1 MEPGGAQDLAGLV
14 VPGHHRHRDAAL
26 LGLAPDPQQ
35 EPQGP
40 GGEQGG
46 ADVHDDRPGS
56 AARQQADDLALDRR
70 LVVEVDHVAEFYD
83 QVRGV
88 EVIAEQE
95 HGHSREAGPS
105 ARPLPDLR
113 TARMPAPRCSTPA
126 RQRYGVRGAG
136 PCPAPGG
143 RGATR
148 PAQCHAGPRVQA
160 RKGAIMTD
168 DGVLTPGPPDLV
180 SLLLDTDT
188 LDEFLLALA
197 QNALLMSPT
206 ADGCGVTL
214 ERENRPL
221 TVASAGVSAPPLDEA
236 QYGQDDGPCLEAL
249 REGHEVSVSDM
260 REEGRWNGYPAFAV
274 ASGTRSSLSL
284 PIAAHSRTAGALNLY
299 SPKENGFAD
308 VDLSGLRALA
318 AQATGAVALAQ
329 RLSDTR
335 TFTSDLEAALQS
347 RSVIDQAAGIVMNQR
362 RCGSEEALRTLRTAS
377 QHRNVKLR
385 DLCAQLVGSVS
396 GTPPTG
402 GPGLR
407 PRP

>member
-1 MEPGGAQDLAGLV
+1 
-14 VPGHHRHRDAAL
+14 
-26 LGLAPDPQQ
+26 
-35 EPQGP
+35 
-40 GGEQGG
+40 
-46 ADVHDDRPGS
+46 
-56 AARQQADDLALDRR
+56 
-70 LVVEVDHVAEFYD
+70 
-83 QVRGV
+83 
-88 EVIAEQE
+88 
-95 HGHSREAGPS
+95 
-105 ARPLPDLR
+105 
-113 TARMPAPRCSTPA
+113 
-126 RQRYGVRGAG
+126 
-136 PCPAPGG
+136 
-143 RGATR
+143 
-148 PAQCHAGPRVQA
+148 
-160 RKGAIMTD
+160 MTE
-168 DGVLTPGPPDLV
+168 DGVLAPGPPDLV

-188 LDEFLLALA
+188 LDDFLHALA
-197 QNALLMSPT
+197 RSALLMSPS

-249 REGHEVSVSDM
+249 REGHEVSVGDM

-284 PIAAHSRTAGALNLY
+284 PIAAHSHTAGALNLY

-308 VDLSGLRALA
+308 VDLGGLRALA

-335 TFTSDLEAALQS
+335 TFTADLEAALQS
-347 RSVIDQAAGIVMNQR
+347 RAVIDQAAGIVMNQR
-362 RCGSEEALRTLRTAS
+362 RCGAEEALRTLRTAS

-396 GTPPTG
+396 GAPPAG